1 MDVYKVG
8 MSFYSGMRDRN
19 SGLYEVAIIE
29 HTASRVPAEDFIV
42 VISGLEQEGEYEK
55 FRSKYGNKSII
66 LVVTDEIFFGRKSK
80 FIDDAVAVLT
90 QTWEI
95 FENIN
100 APQLYSYV
108 PELFFSEVSRPKHS
122 RLDIALFAGG
132 LNGREK
138 KFEDYRLAD
147 SEANL
152 TFPIAKFSKD
162 EDDRIDYI
170 AYMSML
176 PFFKYSLVF
185 ARESYNEIGW
195 VTARIFE
202 SICNNVI
209 PLVDSQF
216 DKYRILDFIP
226 ESIVVSGYQD
236 VERFIASVPD
246 GEKQDI
252 LRQLQDDVKFRI
264 SQRSFI
270 DVLKD
275 VVRNSR

>member
-19 SGLYEVAIIE
+19 SGLYEVSIVE
-29 HTASRVPAEDFIV
+29 HAASKVPAEDFIV

-66 LVVTDEIFFGRKSK
+66 LVVTDEIFFGRKS
-80 FIDDAVAVLT
+80 
-90 QTWEI
+90 I

-108 PELFFSEVSRPKHS
+108 PELFFSEISKPKHS

-138 KFEDYRLAD
+138 KFEDYRLTD

-170 AYMSML
+170 AYMFML

-226 ESIVVSGYQD
+226 ESIVVSNYQD
-236 VERFIASVPD
+236 VERFITSVPD
-246 GEKQDI
+246 SEKQDI
-252 LRQLQDDVKFRI
+252 LKQLQDDVKFRI
-264 SQRSFI
+264 SQRSFV

-275 VVRNSR
+275 VIRNSR

>member
-29 HTASRVPAEDFIV
+29 HAASKVPAEDFIV

-55 FRSKYGNKSII
+55 FRSKYGSKSII
-66 LVVTDEIFFGRKSK
+66 LVVTDEVFFDRKSK

-95 FENIN
+95 FDNIN

-108 PELFFSEVSRPKHS
+108 PELFFSEVSKPKHS

-132 LNGREK
+132 FNGREK
-138 KFEDYRLAD
+138 KFEDYRLTD
-147 SEANL
+147 SEASY
-152 TFPIAKFSKD
+152 TFPIAKFSKY

-226 ESIVVSGYQD
+226 ESIIVSNYQD
-236 VERFIASVPD
+236 VERFITSVPD

-252 LRQLQDDVKFRI
+252 LKQLSKRQLRY
-264 SQRSFI
+264 S
-270 DVLKD
+270 
-275 VVRNSR
+275 

>member
-19 SGLYEVAIIE
+19 SGLYEVSLIE
-29 HTASRVPAEDFIV
+29 NAASKVPAEDFVV

-66 LVVTDEIFFGRKSK
+66 LVVTDEVFFDRKSK

-95 FENIN
+95 FDSIN

-108 PELFFSEVSRPKHS
+108 PELFFSDVPKSKHS

-132 LNGREK
+132 FNGREK
-138 KFEDYRLAD
+138 KFEDYKLTD
-147 SEANL
+147 SEASY

-162 EDDRIDYI
+162 DDDRIDYV
-170 AYMSML
+170 AYLSML

-185 ARESYNEIGW
+185 ARESYNKIGW

-216 DKYRILDFIP
+216 DKHKILDFIP
-226 ESIVVSGYQD
+226 ESIVVSNYQD
-236 VERFIASVPD
+236 VESFITSVPD
-246 GEKQDI
+246 GEKQGI
-252 LRQLQDDVKFRI
+252 LKQLQDDVKLRI
-264 SQRSFI
+264 SQRSFA

-275 VVRNSR
+275 VIRNSR